1 MEFYTKVQFIDIK
14 NIKNIYRFCAEH
26 TRKAMV
32 ARQKS
37 LRKRPP
43 SDPTHR
49 ILDELSHYK
58 QAKTEVKTESNST
71 SGGDFEDLEK
81 DITPFGMIFYS
92 INLHF

>member
-1 MEFYTKVQFIDIK
+1 MNY
-14 NIKNIYRFCAEH
+14 IYRFCAEH

-71 SGGDFEDLEK
+71 TSGGDFEDLEK
-81 DITPFGMIFYS
+81 DITPFGMIFDS